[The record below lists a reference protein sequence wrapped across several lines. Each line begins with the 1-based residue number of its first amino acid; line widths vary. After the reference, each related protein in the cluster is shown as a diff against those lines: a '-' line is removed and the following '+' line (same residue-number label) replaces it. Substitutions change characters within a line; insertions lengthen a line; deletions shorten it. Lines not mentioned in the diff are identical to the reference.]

1 MMLKINCYMFCFNFG
16 ISAQKKKKITKEL
29 KVDTDVVPA
38 KNTLMLKSTPTKVL
52 TKTLTKMIVRDI

>member
-1 MMLKINCYMFCFNFG
+1 MMLKINCYMFCSNFG
-16 ISAQKKKKITKEL
+16 ISTKKKITKEL
-29 KVDTDVVPA
+29 KVDIDVVPA